1 MSDYMFMLE
10 SRLSGDQ
17 NRALALIQA
26 AAAEANLNLFLAGGA
41 VRDLLGHF
49 PIRDLDFTIEGNGLK
64 FGKELARKFKL
75 EVTAED
81 DLRKSVEL
89 CFPGRVS
96 VEIAM
101 SRTEKY
107 PKAGGKPQVSPAP
120 IHEDLRRRDFTINA
134 IALSLNKA
142 SRGLLLDP
150 VNGSSDLERRELR
163 ACANHSLY
171 DDPSRIARLYR
182 LAGRLGFTVDE
193 RTANQAENARQAD
206 LLQAIPAAARR
217 RELLAIARDPQ
228 FGEIL
233 KKLDEQNL
241 AVLFAPDLAGPKL
254 NPAGL
259 QKLEK
264 AIALVPFGIGFETDD
279 LAIFLSVLTEKFT
292 AKEMKLLVETSG
304 LTAAEVEAW
313 HKLESR
319 ARKLESQLKSD
330 KLKKPS
336 QVWTALAGAPG
347 EQVLFLLLHSAQ
359 RLVQDRIKNYLQKY
373 APAAAE
379 ITPAEIASEVGVA
392 PDSPKFAKLKAEFI
406 AKRLDARPKR
416 VPVEE
421 PPPPPPPPPANSPR
435 ISPRAPRV
443 AAKRA
448 P

>member
-1 MSDYMFMLE
+1 
-10 SRLSGDQ
+10 
-17 NRALALIQA
+17 
-26 AAAEANLNLFLAGGA
+26 
-41 VRDLLGHF
+41 
-49 PIRDLDFTIEGNGLK
+49 
-64 FGKELARKFKL
+64 
-75 EVTAED
+75 
-81 DLRKSVEL
+81 
-89 CFPGRVS
+89 
-96 VEIAM
+96 
-101 SRTEKY
+101 
-107 PKAGGKPQVSPAP
+107 
-120 IHEDLRRRDFTINA
+120 
-134 IALSLNKA
+134 
-142 SRGLLLDP
+142 
-150 VNGSSDLERRELR
+150 
-163 ACANHSLY
+163 
-171 DDPSRIARLYR
+171 
-182 LAGRLGFTVDE
+182 
-193 RTANQAENARQAD
+193 
-206 LLQAIPAAARR
+206 
-217 RELLAIARDPQ
+217 
-228 FGEIL
+228 
-233 KKLDEQNL
+233 
-241 AVLFAPDLAGPKL
+241 
-254 NPAGL
+254 
-259 QKLEK
+259 
-264 AIALVPFGIGFETDD
+264 
-279 LAIFLSVLTEKFT
+279 
-292 AKEMKLLVETSG
+292 
-304 LTAAEVEAW
+304 VEAW